1 MQWHCYIIRGGRPR
15 TTEELND
22 YSAIS
27 AAEYADRR
35 ARLSEHVRTLGA
47 AGYVVCDP
55 TYITYFTGFRFLST
69 ERPTV
74 YLQNAA
80 GDDVIFVAE
89 FELERTRAEAD
100 LEHIETYPEYPGLEH
115 PDADSGPRRRR
126 ARPARDN
133 RGRPGRLSRD
143 PRLHR
148 PEAQ

>member
-1 MQWHCYIIRGGRPR
+1 M
-15 TTEELND
+15 TD
-22 YSAIS
+22 AIS

-47 AGYVVCDP
+47 AGYVVSDP

-80 GDDVIFVAE
+80 GDDVIFVAG

-100 LEHIETYPEYPGLEH
+100 FERIETYPEYPGLEH
-115 PDADSGPRRRR
+115 PMRIL
-126 ARPARDN
+126 ARVVD
-133 RGRPGRLSRD
+133 G
-143 PRLHR
+143 
-148 PEAQ
+148 